1 MNKLLFVT
9 SLALAANLSWAG
21 SSTSGFDTYRHA
33 VLGDSTLGSAANSRL
48 VPDEDL
54 RVLGPY
60 GRYLMY
66 LGVSKNDAAAQAKL
80 TGERSSLGVARAP
93 RQALTG
99 YALYERAVL
108 GRTDTGIERRLVSA
122 SSPSDVIDASAR

>member
-21 SSTSGFDTYRHA
+21 PSTSGFDTYRQV
-33 VLGDSTLGSAANSRL
+33 VLGESTLGSATDER
-48 VPDEDL
+48 PGGDEDL
-54 RVLGPY
+54 RVLGSY
-60 GRYLMY
+60 GQYLMY
-66 LGVSKNDAAAQAKL
+66 LGASKADAADRAAL
-80 TGERSSLGVARAP
+80 IGERSSFAVARAP

-108 GRTDTGIERRLVSA
+108 GRTDPDIERGHLAASSA
-122 SSPSDVIDASAR
+122 SEVVEPSAR